1 VDASKLNKVVEA
13 AKMYYQLDY
22 SQQDIAKKLGVS
34 RPSVSRLLQLAKQQG
49 IVQIKIL
56 DPTEDVQKLANLL
69 KSKFD
74 LKDCLVASIP
84 IYEDEVIK
92 ELLGEVAADYLYEIV
107 QDGDVIGT
115 TWGTTLYQVAQR
127 IKPKNVKG
135 VSVVQ
140 LNGGVSHSETNTY
153 ASDILN
159 YLSKAFNTMPH
170 FLPLPAVVDH
180 VLVKQAIMADR
191 HIRRV
196 LELGKQANIAMYTV
210 GEPNHNSTLV
220 RADYFSKE
228 DLEILSDRK
237 AVGDI
242 CSRYF
247 DATGSI
253 CHKDLDART
262 IGIELAE
269 LPKKNYGILIA
280 GGGEKVEGIY
290 GALQGKYAN
299 VLITDQITAKSLL
312 ELESSK

>member
-1 VDASKLNKVVEA
+1 MEASKLNKVIEA
-13 AKMYYQLDY
+13 AKMYYQMDY

-49 IVQIKIL
+49 IVQIRII
-56 DPTEDVQKLANLL
+56 DPTEDVQRIAELL
-69 KSKFD
+69 KNKFN
-74 LKDCLVASIP
+74 LKDCIVASIP
-84 IYEDEVIK
+84 LYEAEVIK
-92 ELLGEVAADYLYEIV
+92 ECLGEAAADYLYEIV

-127 IKPKNVKG
+127 IQPKNVKG

-180 VLVKQAIMADR
+180 VLVKQAIMGDR

-196 LELGKQANIAMYTV
+196 LELGQQANIAMYTV

-220 RADYFSKE
+220 KADYFSKK
-228 DLEILSDRK
+228 DLEILSSRK

-247 DATGSI
+247 DVTGAI
-253 CHKDLDART
+253 CHQDLDART
-262 IGIELAE
+262 IGIELSE
-269 LPKKNYGILIA
+269 LPQKKYGILIA
-280 GGGEKVEGIY
+280 GGVDKVDGIF

-299 VLITDQITAKSLL
+299 VLITDQFTAKSLM
-312 ELESSK
+312 EIES